1 MDHGFGVAF
10 CCHMRHNFLMEVTVM
25 TKRNEIER
33 LRASVCTKVAEHL
46 ETLVERET
54 EDEKELQAA

>member
-1 MDHGFGVAF
+1 
-10 CCHMRHNFLMEVTVM
+10 M
-25 TKRNEIER
+25 TKRAEHSTIDR

>member
-1 MDHGFGVAF
+1 
-10 CCHMRHNFLMEVTVM
+10 M

-46 ETLVERET
+46 ETLVDRET
-54 EDEKELQAA
+54 EDEDELQAA